1 MEVQTYI
8 LGSFQTNTYLLK
20 EGDRILLID
29 PASKAEKIIS
39 ILGDQ
44 KPDAILLTHGHFDH
58 IKAVDGLYQEYHCPV
73 YLHEAD
79 EAMAR
84 DKNSGSVFRT
94 VAYIS
99 CPVEHLKE
107 GRMQIGPFDFE
118 VIFTPGH
125 TKGSVIYVFDDC
137 IFTGDTLFK
146 GSIGRTD
153 LEGGSEREIKQSL
166 QIFRQFKKDYD
177 IYPGHDFPSKLSY
190 ELATNIYLIG

>member
-1 MEVQTYI
+1 MEVQSYI
-8 LGSFQTNTYLLK
+8 LGPLQTNTYLLK
-20 EGDRILLID
+20 EEGRILLID

-44 KPDAILLTHGHFDH
+44 KPEAILLSHGHFDH

-84 DKNSGSVFRT
+84 DKNTGASFGLVS
-94 VAYIS
+94 YIS

-153 LEGGSEREIKQSL
+153 LEGGSDREMKQSL

-177 IYPGHDFPSKLSY
+177 IYPGHEFPSKLSY
-190 ELATNIYLIG
+190 ELASNIYLI

>member
-1 MEVQTYI
+1 MEVFTYI
-8 LGSFQTNTYLLK
+8 LGPLQTNTYLLK
-20 EGDRILLID
+20 QDGKILLID

-39 ILGDQ
+39 ILGEQ
-44 KPDAILLTHGHFDH
+44 KPEAILLTHGHFDH
-58 IKAVDGLYQEYHCPV
+58 IKAVDGLYQAYRCPV

-84 DKNSGSVFRT
+84 DKYTGSSFGLVS
-94 VAYIS
+94 YIS

-107 GRMQIGPFDFE
+107 GKMQIGPFSFE

-125 TKGSVIYVFDDC
+125 TKGSVIFVFDDC

-153 LEGGSEREIKQSL
+153 LEGGSDREMKQSL

-177 IYPGHDFPSKLSY
+177 IYPGHEFPSKLSY
-190 ELATNIYLIG
+190 ELATNIYLI

>member
-8 LGSFQTNTYLLK
+8 LGPFQTNTYLLK
-20 EGDRILLID
+20 EDGRILLID

-39 ILGDQ
+39 LLGDQ
-44 KPDAILLTHGHFDH
+44 KPDVILLTHGHFDH

-84 DKNSGSVFRT
+84 DKHAGSSFGLT
-94 VAYIS
+94 ASIS

-118 VIFTPGH
+118 VVFTPGH

-153 LEGGSEREIKQSL
+153 LAGGSDREMKQSL
-166 QIFRQFKKDYD
+166 QIFKQFKKDYD
-177 IYPGHDFPSKLSY
+177 IYPGHEFPSKLSY
-190 ELATNIYLIG
+190 ELATNIYLI

>member
-8 LGSFQTNTYLLK
+8 LGPLQTNTYLLK
-20 EGDRILLID
+20 KDGKILLID

-44 KPDAILLTHGHFDH
+44 KPEAILLTHGHFDH

-84 DKNSGSVFRT
+84 DKYTGSSFGL

-107 GRMQIGPFDFE
+107 GRM
-118 VIFTPGH
+118 
-125 TKGSVIYVFDDC
+125 K
-137 IFTGDTLFK
+137 
-146 GSIGRTD
+146 IGRTD
-153 LEGGSEREIKQSL
+153 LEGGSGREMKQSL
-166 QIFRQFKKDYD
+166 QIFKQFDKDYD

-190 ELATNIYLIG
+190 ELANNFYLI